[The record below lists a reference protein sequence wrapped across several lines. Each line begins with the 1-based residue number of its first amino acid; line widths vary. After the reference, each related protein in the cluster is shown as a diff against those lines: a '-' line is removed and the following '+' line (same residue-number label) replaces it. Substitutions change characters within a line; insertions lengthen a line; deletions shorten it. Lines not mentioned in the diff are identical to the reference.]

1 MKTPTYKLQKMK
13 GVTIKKRGQGNIMK
27 SASNISSELFRKQI
41 HSSLDLNKPA
51 QIELQNQYSFEVES
65 ALVDIQKR
73 SVSESMV
80 NAKED
85 LPSFIVVGCKICCM
99 LAIVSEADPKCPR
112 CKSYI

>member
-51 QIELQNQYSFEVES
+51 QIELQNQYSFEVIFVFNYS
-65 ALVDIQKR
+65 
-73 SVSESMV
+73 
-80 NAKED
+80 
-85 LPSFIVVGCKICCM
+85 
-99 LAIVSEADPKCPR
+99 
-112 CKSYI
+112 SYIFSSRILIS